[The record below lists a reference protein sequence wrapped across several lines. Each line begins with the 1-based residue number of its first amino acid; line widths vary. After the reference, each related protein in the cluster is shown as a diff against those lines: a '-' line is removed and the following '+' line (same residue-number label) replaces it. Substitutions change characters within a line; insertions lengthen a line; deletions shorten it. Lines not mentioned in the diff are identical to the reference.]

1 MLHAQPAHGVSQDR
15 TSNEMLA
22 SGTSGDAPALNE
34 RKRNTNIMR
43 QIQLAVA
50 GAGAIGRRH
59 IELIQDSP
67 RCQLAVIVDPGPAAA
82 EVATSANVPL
92 FRSLGELFDKSRPD
106 GVILATPN
114 QLHVEQALECIAAGV
129 PVLIEKPV
137 AHTLEEGERLRAAA
151 DSASVPMLVGH
162 HRAHSPILA
171 KAREL
176 IQQGRLGRL
185 VAVMGSAVFY
195 KPDDYFDIA
204 PWRREAGGGPVLI
217 NMIHEIG
224 NLRSLCGE
232 IVAVQ
237 ALASNATRGFRVED
251 TVAINLRF
259 ESGALGTF
267 MLSDTA
273 GSARSWE
280 QTSQENASY
289 PSYDDEDCYVIAGD
303 MGSLSVPTMR
313 LKTYGRKEDRSW
325 FKPFETSVADVDRA
339 DPLERQLAHFCDV
352 ITGTAQPLVS
362 VYDGLQNL
370 RIVEAI
376 AEATRT
382 GAIVN
387 TGRTAA
393 PL

>member
-1 MLHAQPAHGVSQDR
+1 
-15 TSNEMLA
+15 
-22 SGTSGDAPALNE
+22 
-34 RKRNTNIMR
+34 MR

-50 GAGAIGRRH
+50 GAGAIGHRH
-59 IELIQDSP
+59 IELIQESD
-67 RCQLAVIVDPGPAAA
+67 RCQLAAIVDPGPAAA
-82 EVATSANVPL
+82 EVAAKAGVPL
-92 FRSLGELFDKSRPD
+92 FRSLGELFEKRRPD
-106 GVILATPN
+106 GVVLATPN
-114 QLHVEQALECIAAGV
+114 QLHVEQALECIGAGV
-129 PVLIEKPV
+129 PALIEKPV
-137 AHTLEEGERLRAAA
+137 AHTVEEGERLRDAA
-151 DSASVPMLVGH
+151 DRAKVPLLVGH

-171 KAREL
+171 KAREI
-176 IQQGRLGRL
+176 IQQGRLGKL
-185 VAVMGSAVFY
+185 VGVMGSAIFY

-237 ALASNATRGFRVED
+237 AQSSNSTRGFAVED
-251 TVAINLRF
+251 TVAISLRF
-259 ESGALGTF
+259 ENGALGTF
-267 MLSDTA
+267 LLSDTA

-280 QTSQENASY
+280 QTSQENTSY

-313 LKTYGRKEDRSW
+313 LKTYARKEDRSW
-325 FKPFETSVADVDRA
+325 FKPFETGVAEMVRA
-339 DPLERQLAHFCDV
+339 DPLEKQLAHFCDV
-352 ITGTAQPLVS
+352 ITGTADPLVT
-362 VYDGLQNL
+362 VYDGIQNL

-387 TGRTAA
+387 TGRPSA
-393 PL
+393 PA